1 MDSHKI
7 NRRAFVGTLAAGA
20 FAAGLGQRSIFAVG
34 GGGQRRIAS
43 FVCDVTPPLGTPI
56 YSSMQPLEVIE
67 HPLLAKGIVLEDSG
81 GRSVLCA
88 IDYCLVRNSLYD
100 LYRKEIA
107 EAAGTSIDRVAVHTV
122 HQHTAPLA
130 DSDAQRLLEGAG
142 EPVPGPSVES
152 FEAPAGIMAAAVK
165 EALTDLQPYDSLGTS
180 MAKVE
185 RVASNRRVPIGE
197 GKVGFRASSCKDP
210 ELIEKPEGLID
221 PMLKTV
227 TFAFEGKPL
236 VQLHYYA
243 THPQSFYGDPRA
255 TYDFVGMARERLE
268 KESGV
273 PQIYFTGCEGD
284 VAAGK
289 YNDASKE
296 AREGLYERLYAAM
309 KSASNSPHYRPA
321 QDAIWRTVPLR
332 LAPRNDESYNEAH
345 CRSLLANV
353 EQPALARISA
363 AMYVAWLERNH
374 RPLDLTLMRL
384 GDLVFVH
391 LPGEPMVE
399 FQLYAQSLLPHD
411 FVAVAALGDGAPAYI
426 CPDRVYEEGGYESR
440 ASHSAPGADVLFRDA
455 IKKLLVG

>member
-1 MDSHKI
+1 MDSHII
-7 NRRAFVGTLAAGA
+7 NRRTFVGILAAG
-20 FAAGLGQRSIFAVG
+20 FTAAGLGQPSVFAAG
-34 GGGQRRIAS
+34 EAGQRRVAS

-88 IDYCLVRNSLYD
+88 IDYCLIRNSLYD
-100 LYRKEIA
+100 LYRQEIA
-107 EAAGTSIDRVAVHTV
+107 DAAETTVDRVAVHTV

-130 DSDAQRLLEGAG
+130 DTDVQRLLEAAG

-152 FEAPAGIMAAAVK
+152 LEAPASVIAGAVK
-165 EALTDLQPYDSLGTS
+165 DALTRLLPYDSLGTS
-180 MAKVE
+180 EAKVE
-185 RVASNRRVPIGE
+185 RVASNRRVPIGD

-243 THPQSFYGDPRA
+243 THPQSFYGDPRV

-284 VAAGK
+284 IAAGK

-296 AREGLYERLYAAM
+296 AREGLYERLYASM
-309 KSASNSPHYRPA
+309 KSAASSPCYRPA
-321 QDAIWRTVPLR
+321 QDALWRTVPLR
-332 LAPRNDESYNEAH
+332 LQPRDDESYNEAH
-345 CRSLLANV
+345 CRNLLSNV
-353 EQPALARISA
+353 ELPALARISS
-363 AMYVAWLERNH
+363 AMYVAWLERND

-399 FQLYAQSLLPHD
+399 FQLYAQSLLPDD

-426 CPDRVYEEGGYESR
+426 CPDRVYEEGGYESQ
-440 ASHSAPGADVLFRDA
+440 ASHSAPGADELFQEA
-455 IKKLLVG
+455 IKELLVG